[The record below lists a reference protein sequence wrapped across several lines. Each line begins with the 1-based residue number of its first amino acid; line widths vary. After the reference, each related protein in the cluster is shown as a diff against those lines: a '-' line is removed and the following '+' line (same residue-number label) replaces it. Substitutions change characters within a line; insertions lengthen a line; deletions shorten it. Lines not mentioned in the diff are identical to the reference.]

1 MPKAIPCI
9 PHVQRM
15 ETHKLEY
22 LKAINMAINYP
33 FQSEDGREPSDDHS
47 ALAKQCKKLTGIE
60 NWIFTNCCTDSLQIA
75 FHTLCDPG
83 DKVIIP
89 AYGWRAIANA
99 PRFMQM
105 QVIYCDINET
115 GNVDT
120 DMLNQL
126 IIDHKPKA
134 VLVVHNFGTIVDV
147 RKISRT
153 AKDNNCYIIE
163 DAAPSFT
170 MGEQYSYKLGSA
182 SHAVC
187 FSFDFTKSPGCLGA
201 GGGLATNDGYLY
213 NKFKTICSHKT
224 KHNLIGTKSYL
235 DTIAAAVLREDMR
248 IIEHNR
254 YRKRRVEI
262 ATYYLNKMPYKTLPG
277 ENYIFHRFIILPDKN
292 KKQDL
297 LNKLRSQKILAKSVF
312 EPNSFDCSRAVE
324 FYEQAIE
331 LPCHQFID
339 INDLNERLQRIL

>member
-47 ALAKQCKKLTGIE
+47 ALTKQCKKLTGIK

-75 FHTLCDPG
+75 FHTMCDPG

-126 IIDHKPKA
+126 IIDRKPKA

-147 RKISRT
+147 RKS
-153 AKDNNCYIIE
+153 
-163 DAAPSFT
+163 
-170 MGEQYSYKLGSA
+170 
-182 SHAVC
+182 
-187 FSFDFTKSPGCLGA
+187 
-201 GGGLATNDGYLY
+201 
-213 NKFKTICSHKT
+213 
-224 KHNLIGTKSYL
+224 
-235 DTIAAAVLREDMR
+235 
-248 IIEHNR
+248 
-254 YRKRRVEI
+254 
-262 ATYYLNKMPYKTLPG
+262 
-277 ENYIFHRFIILPDKN
+277 
-292 KKQDL
+292 
-297 LNKLRSQKILAKSVF
+297 
-312 EPNSFDCSRAVE
+312 
-324 FYEQAIE
+324 
-331 LPCHQFID
+331 
-339 INDLNERLQRIL
+339 